1 MTNHLAFSYRLHQFV
16 VFIAVLLAG
25 AALCSAPLTAHAA
38 DDLGPHL
45 KGFTR
50 DQVLRM
56 GEAMYRNG
64 ILPNGEPLQA
74 VVMGD
79 VPVEGT
85 MFTCVS
91 CHLRSG
97 YGSNEGQVRMP
108 PIDGTRLYAP
118 VSKSRRAP
126 LVSRPT
132 VTVSEELYRP
142 AYTDDTL
149 ARVIETGTDP
159 ASRQLNPVMPIYFLN
174 EQDREIMIYY
184 LKSLSTG
191 HQPGV
196 TETTLHF
203 ATVIS
208 EDVPGEDREA
218 MLGSLQNYIKNFRLP
233 TSIERSMRSSLYK
246 REGTMKAMRTFT
258 LAVWELKGPPET
270 WREQLEGYYRKEPVF
285 ALLGGITTRE
295 WAPIH
300 RFCEDHLIPAIFP
313 ITDYPVISE
322 TDWYTLYL
330 SKGLYQEGEAAARY
344 LHGKEGLSKTPSIV
358 QVIRDEPAGLALSK
372 GFRDT
377 WVSLEHE
384 APDTVVLKRDEPI
397 SASFWKKIYG
407 KNKHAVV
414 LLWLNAG
421 DFPDLKLLA
430 KAHSRPAMVFAS
442 AGLLGN
448 HIYTLAESERAYVYL
463 TYPYALTQESKGLKT
478 QTGTPPQNKTPMTR
492 RDTAL
497 KIRTLSQ
504 TISDPLAKMR
514 SFVSRDYFLELIESA
529 PDLTAL
535 PAIYPRL
542 SFGTGQRYASK
553 GCYVVQLTEGPQ
565 PGLVKKSEWV
575 IH

>member
-1 MTNHLAFSYRLHQFV
+1 MTNRIACPYRLHQLV
-16 VFIAVLLAG
+16 VFIAILFAG
-25 AALCSAPLTAHAA
+25 AVFCSSPLSAHAA

-50 DQVLRM
+50 EQVLRM
-56 GEAMYRNG
+56 GETMYRNG
-64 ILPNGEPLQA
+64 LLPAGEPMQA

-97 YGSNEGQVRMP
+97 YGSSEGQVRMP
-108 PIDGTRLYAP
+108 PIDGTRLYSP

-126 LVSRPT
+126 MVGQPT
-132 VTVSEELYRP
+132 TGDNEDLYRP
-142 AYTDDTL
+142 AYTDETL
-149 ARVIETGTDP
+149 ASVIETGIDP
-159 ASRQLNPVMPIYFLN
+159 AGRQLNAVMPIYFLN
-174 EQDREIMIYY
+174 EQDREIMVYY
-184 LKSLSTG
+184 LKYLSTG
-191 HQPGV
+191 PQPGV

-208 EDVPGEDREA
+208 DDVPGEDREA
-218 MLGSLQNYIKNFRLP
+218 MLGSLQKYISNWRLP
-233 TSIERSMRSSLYK
+233 KTLERGMRSSLYK
-246 REGTMKAMRTFT
+246 REGTMKGLRTFT

-270 WREQLEGYYRKEPVF
+270 WREQLEEYYRKGPVF
-285 ALLGGITTRE
+285 ALLGGISTRE

-313 ITDYPVISE
+313 ITDFPVLSE

-344 LHGKEGLSKTPSIV
+344 LHGREDLSKTPTIV
-358 QVIRDEPAGLALSK
+358 QVIRDEPAGLTLSK
-372 GFRDT
+372 AFRDT
-377 WVSLEHE
+377 WESLGHE

-397 SASFWKKIYG
+397 PASLWKKPVG

-414 LLWLNAG
+414 LLWLNAA

-430 KAHSRPAMVFAS
+430 KGSRPAMVFAS
-442 AGLLGN
+442 AGLLGR
-448 HIYTLAESERAYVYL
+448 HIYTLAESERGYVYL
-463 TYPYALTQESKGLKT
+463 TYPHSLPRESRGQRTQV
-478 QTGTPPQNKTPMTR
+478 GTSPQDDKIPMTK
-492 RDTAL
+492 RDAAL
-497 KIRTLSQ
+497 KIHTLAQ
-504 TISDPLAKMR
+504 TISDPLARMR
-514 SFVSRDYFLELIESA
+514 SFVSRDSFLELIESA
-529 PDLTAL
+529 PDITAL

-553 GCYVVQLTEGPQ
+553 GCYIVQLGAGPN
-565 PGLVKKSEWV
+565 PELVPKSEWV